1 MKQVKFSRGKTATEI
16 AVEFY
21 RGSSIDLLREVAKRR
36 LEVPE
41 SCAGCGMLEVMR
53 EGDGAASGN
62 GRAILSFQDATCLRS
77 FRKKKSKASL
87 CKGFVL
93 LTFVRTLRE
102 CYGLSRPQLAKMLEC
117 SAANLVSYETGWRE
131 TGLKLALRI
140 GATLQIDDNLIFDL
154 FKSWG
159 IRP

>member
-1 MKQVKFSRGKTATEI
+1 
-16 AVEFY
+16 
-21 RGSSIDLLREVAKRR
+21 
-36 LEVPE
+36 
-41 SCAGCGMLEVMR
+41 MR

-62 GRAILSFQDATCLRS
+62 GRAILSFQDAACIRS
-77 FRKKKSKASL
+77 FRKKKSRAFL

-140 GATLQIDDNLIFDL
+140 GAAMQIDDNLIFDL